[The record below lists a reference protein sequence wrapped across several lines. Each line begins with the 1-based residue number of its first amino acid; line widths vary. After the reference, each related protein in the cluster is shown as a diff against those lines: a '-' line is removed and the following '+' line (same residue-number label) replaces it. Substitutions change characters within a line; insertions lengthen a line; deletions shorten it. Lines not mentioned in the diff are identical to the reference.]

1 MLFAKPQ
8 ALNPGSLDHTG
19 RRLRRILRQGI
30 EHNTHYVLSFYFVPV
45 VWRSALKVGD
55 ALCPRQASR
64 LHLQQGALGDQGID
78 AEHRG
83 GWLSSPP
90 CRRDQPAQTTRD
102 APSSIRLCRFCEFG
116 GSVWGTAMQ
125 RHPSLTRYG
134 MASRAATRRTEC
146 LPCMRGSCDLVEC
159 CPQQVA
165 LNHSASPVVHAT
177 CSPVCRQ
184 IISCQ
189 LMSYDPCAGREDQ
202 QPSGD
207 DRLLLPACVG
217 GHRWEGHTG
226 AAGTQH
232 RQRAQHRLLKRFMGL
247 NVARRWAQY
256 RLLEEEERLKKFTFR
271 WSSEGGREASPCV
284 IGSH

>member
-1 MLFAKPQ
+1 MDTVARTAHDSIASVEWLHGATEAGTLPDAWGASSVFISTLVLDNGIPLHDISFVRTALFAKPQ

-30 EHNTHYVLSFYFVPV
+30 EHNTHYVLSFFFVPV

-64 LHLQQGALGDQGID
+64 LHLQQGALGGQGID

-83 GWLSSPP
+83 GRLSSPP

-102 APSSIRLCRFCEFG
+102 APSSIRLCRFCGFG
-116 GSVWGTAMQ
+116 ARFGARPCSGH
-125 RHPSLTRYG
+125 RLSLTQYG

-165 LNHSASPVVHAT
+165 LNHSASPVVRHP
-177 CSPVCRQ
+177 CYVSPRVQ
-184 IISCQ
+184 ADNI
-189 LMSYDPCAGREDQ
+189 MSTDV
-202 QPSGD
+202 
-207 DRLLLPACVG
+207 L
-217 GHRWEGHTG
+217 
-226 AAGTQH
+226 
-232 RQRAQHRLLKRFMGL
+232 
-247 NVARRWAQY
+247 
-256 RLLEEEERLKKFTFR
+256 
-271 WSSEGGREASPCV
+271 
-284 IGSH
+284 